1 MKKFCSLTILVL
13 LTLLLQN
20 GSASSKDCGD
30 KVDMEWNLFEK
41 KNFARFTITSSCEHP
56 IYMLYVS
63 VLTKDSKQIK
73 KKDLNRSYIRPYG
86 KETFDLYIGDLNQNI
101 IEFGRYL
108 YSMNDGK
115 NLPTSNKSSNKYN
128 NKSSGSNF
136 EGLIPTLVTFGLIGL
151 IIFLATRGKNSGSKS
166 KYPKTYNEPVSS
178 ENFDEVM
185 PKAEIQ
191 RRYKIVAKFYNDY
204 KFINYSNIKNKKIA
218 LKQMEDIVN
227 VVDKNLSEISA
238 GTENTPYRMLIVGMV
253 TFKLLTANQIK
264 KVHNDLAKMY
274 KLGERL
280 EFDDRLM
287 NALRNILDDNAGID
301 Y

>member
-185 PKAEIQ
+185 SKAEIQ